1 MKKIS
6 HFLQIN
12 KKQGMTLLL
21 VVVITSAILAVST
34 GIFNIVIGEL
44 LISGE
49 IADSFVA
56 FYAADRALDKFLY
69 LDRVGGGLLNGNT
82 EDTTTIESP
91 TGCYVVT
98 IYKTPPIVLAQC
110 GSDTNNTCIK
120 STGQFRCGANPAHI
134 VKRGFTV
141 MY

>member
-1 MKKIS
+1 MKKKF
-6 HFLQIN
+6 HTDVK
-12 KKQGMTLLL
+12 KKQGVTLLL
-21 VVVITSAILAVST
+21 VVVIASAILAIST

-56 FYAADRALDKFLY
+56 FYAADKALDKFLY
-69 LDRVGGGLLNGNT
+69 LDRVGGGLANGAT
-82 EDTTTIESP
+82 EDTTGVESP
-91 TGCYVVT
+91 AGCYVIT
-98 IYKTPPIVLAQC
+98 IYKTLPVVLAQC
-110 GSDTNNTCIK
+110 GSNSNNVCVK
-120 STGQFRCGANPAHI
+120 STGQFRCGPSPAHI